1 MISPILA
8 PVVALVAWSLV
19 MLVWLV
25 VARTSAMKG
34 ADPAALSKPG
44 LRGSDLEDV
53 LPAKAQWPAH
63 NYNHLM
69 EQPTLF
75 YAIALLLALVGAGD
89 GINMYLA
96 WGYVVL
102 RVIHSLVQCT
112 INNLGMRFMFWML
125 SSLVLIVMTVRA
137 GMLVF

>member
-1 MISPILA
+1 
-8 PVVALVAWSLV
+8 VVVLVAWTLV

-25 VARTSAMKG
+25 VARTAAMKA

-53 LPAKAQWPAH
+53 LPGKAQWPAH
-63 NYNHLM
+63 NYNHLL

-75 YAIALLLALVGAGD
+75 YAIALVLALVGAGS
-89 GINMYLA
+89 GVNMYLA
-96 WGYVVL
+96 WAYVVL
-102 RVIHSLVQCT
+102 RVIHSFIQCT
-112 INNLGMRFMFWML
+112 VNNLGMRFMFWIL
-125 SSLVLIVMTVRA
+125 SSLVLAVMTVRA